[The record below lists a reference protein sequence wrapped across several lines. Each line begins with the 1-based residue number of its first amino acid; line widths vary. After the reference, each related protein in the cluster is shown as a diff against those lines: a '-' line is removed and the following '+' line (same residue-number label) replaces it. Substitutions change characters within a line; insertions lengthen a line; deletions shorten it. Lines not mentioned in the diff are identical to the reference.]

1 MARVIEQ
8 LRESSADVRWEAPE
22 KLHIT
27 LKFLGETQEYR
38 IPQVMAALEEIGRQT
53 TSFPLQYASLGKF
66 PPKGQPRVVW
76 IGVSEGAE
84 SLMALAAIVDDS
96 MSALGFEREGRAFH
110 PHVTIGRVKSARNMH
125 DLLRRMESITFESQP
140 THVTHISLIRSD
152 LKPSGS
158 VYTTVKRFEV
168 LPNVLRQS

>member
-8 LRESSADVRWEAPE
+8 LRKSSADVRWEAPE

-27 LKFLGETQEYR
+27 LKFLGETQEHR

-53 TSFPLQYASLGKF
+53 ASFPLQYASLGKF

-84 SLMALAAIVDDS
+84 SLTALAAIVDDS
-96 MSALGFEREGRAFH
+96 MSALGFEREERAFH

-140 THVTHISLIRSD
+140 TYVTHISLIRSD